1 MCPSGFICPT
11 CFLNKYAVL
20 FYSRFILFLSL
31 FHTDHLVS
39 IFLFN
44 YDYLKSTTTLL
55 CLCFYSIYY
64 HFVNMNFICNN
75 NNNLYIL
82 LSFHFAYGTDEE
94 IRDFE
99 IYLSIIS
106 NDVILILL
114 FLPFTSSNGIE
125 KVFKEKR
132 RNASCLKCGFLMFSI

>member
-1 MCPSGFICPT
+1 
-11 CFLNKYAVL
+11 
-20 FYSRFILFLSL
+20 
-31 FHTDHLVS
+31 
-39 IFLFN
+39 
-44 YDYLKSTTTLL
+44 
-55 CLCFYSIYY
+55 
-64 HFVNMNFICNN
+64 MNFICNN

-114 FLPFTSSNGIE
+114 FLPFTSSDID
-125 KVFKEKR
+125 
-132 RNASCLKCGFLMFSI
+132 IYIDTDIDIYI